1 MNESTLSIALA
12 LRDRQCRAKLRS
24 IVKTM
29 DGVCPATESDAADI
43 LIFEVESGREKQF
56 LEMSR
61 ALMDQV
67 RGEVFLV
74 CTKPH
79 PKFLINAMRA
89 GVQEVLPLPLGRKEL
104 GRAISRYRER
114 AISQTKPTTAPGKG
128 RVIGVV
134 GARPGVGATTLAVNL
149 ACELQRRGPTAL
161 MDMAVPLGEAPLF
174 LDIEYTYTWGDV
186 AQNLSRLD
194 SSYLEGVMPRHSS
207 GLSLLAS
214 PGTGL
219 PPDASKAMGPIM
231 DELRRG
237 FNHTVIDTDAL
248 LSPCGLKELERA
260 NEVIAVINLTLPC
273 LAHALRLNDTLR
285 SLESNGTRVRV
296 AVSRYIK
303 GSDILPAEAEEI
315 LGRKIDWLIPEDS
328 AAALAAVNQGRTLAE
343 SAPKSAAT
351 KTVKAIAEN
360 LVRATGISAGRSTG
374 KGLGSLFRRDNA
386 STPNFAGAE
395 AI

>member
-12 LRDRQCRAKLRS
+12 LRDHQCRAELRS
-24 IVKTM
+24 IVKNM

-43 LIFEVESGREKQF
+43 LIFEVENSREKEF

-67 RGEVFLV
+67 RGEIFLV
-74 CTKPH
+74 CANPA
-79 PKFLINAMRA
+79 PKFLISAMRA

-104 GRAISRYRER
+104 GQAIARYRER
-114 AISQTKPTTAPGKG
+114 AITQTNPSTAPGKG
-128 RVIGVV
+128 RIIGVV

-149 ACELQRRGPTAL
+149 ACHLQSQGPTAL
-161 MDMAVPLGEAPLF
+161 MDMAVPLGEALLF

-207 GLSLLAS
+207 GLSFLAS
-214 PGTGL
+214 PGTNL
-219 PPDASKAMGPIM
+219 PPDANKAMRPIM

-237 FNHTVIDTDAL
+237 FKHTIIDTDNL
-248 LSPCGLKELERA
+248 LSPCGLKELDRA
-260 NEVIAVINLTLPC
+260 DEVVAVINLTLPC

-285 SLESNGTRVRV
+285 SLESSGTRVRV
-296 AVSRYIK
+296 AVSRYLK

-315 LGRKIDWLIPEDS
+315 LGRKVDWLIPEDGP
-328 AAALAAVNQGRTLAE
+328 AALAAVNQGHSLAE

-351 KTVKAIAEN
+351 KAIKTIAES
-360 LVRATGISAGRSTG
+360 LAETAGRSAG
-374 KGLGSLFRRDNA
+374 KGLGSLFRRRSA
-386 STPNFAGAE
+386 PVPSFARAE
-395 AI
+395 VI